1 MHSYSFNWSDQT
13 GLCASAC
20 TKQLNFLS
28 RFGSLKM
35 GNLKKADDIMELED
49 PLCRLLVYSSHQAT
63 INVTECSYLCW
74 PSYVLNT
81 CLRSHST
88 LWSIRVEPTWGC
100 VGLVLGSTKIHSSV
114 QTCTTWIEPR
124 LNPDLILRCEQFVG
138 LRPTYCVMNVLRVLL
153 AAPFKVDKV
162 ITQLRNWALRTW
174 SFLICILFV
183 AVKLYFGQ
191 VYSRIEDPT
200 ALLIIGCHSS
210 RRSATWPH
218 VISHP
223 QYYFEPCRL

>member
-1 MHSYSFNWSDQT
+1 MCLQS
-13 GLCASAC
+13 CAL
-20 TKQLNFLS
+20 KPH
-28 RFGSLKM
+28 FG
-35 GNLKKADDIMELED
+35 
-49 PLCRLLVYSSHQAT
+49 
-63 INVTECSYLCW
+63 
-74 PSYVLNT
+74 
-81 CLRSHST
+81 
-88 LWSIRVEPTWGC
+88 SIRVEPHMRAC

-114 QTCTTWIEPR
+114 QMCTTWIEPR
-124 LNPDLILRCEQFVG
+124 LNLNLILQCGQFVG

-174 SFLICILFV
+174 SFLICIIFV
-183 AVKLYFGQ
+183 AVKLYFVQ

-223 QYYFEPCRL
+223 QYYFESCRL